1 MARTGKDLDDFDM
14 LPAERYVNEPPWRWS
29 SKKRTLEDH
38 YPRVAAPAPSLD
50 DDDSE
55 RRLAD
60 YITPDTLEIYQ
71 TRARRKEAAKTLLKK
86 GQETAKTL
94 LKRGNETG
102 KVALEKGGTAL
113 ATGGRA
119 LVQGAQMASE
129 GIRRYSEWV
138 AKTNAEA
145 LVRQEQEQKLALER
159 RRREVERRKAAME
172 IQREQQE
179 LAREERRFQLE
190 MAREEAQFRREFGGV
205 GPQQGPARQ
214 QGPMFGYGAPQQPAP
229 FLNFGYRA
237 PQQPAPFLNFGTG
250 IGTPAPGFRTP
261 AEIVGYDGGMGL
273 PPSRRPASQPSR
285 QKKRPA
291 KNRGS
296 R

>member
-1 MARTGKDLDDFDM
+1 MARTKKDLDDFAPPDREYYPVDAPGPTTAPPSADD
-14 LPAERYVNEPPWRWS
+14 LARQQRRAEQ
-29 SKKRTLEDH
+29 KQK
-38 YPRVAAPAPSLD
+38 AK
-50 DDDSE
+50 
-55 RRLAD
+55 
-60 YITPDTLEIYQ
+60 EILQ
-71 TRARRKEAAKTLLKK
+71 
-86 GQETAKTL
+86 
-94 LKRGNETG
+94 
-102 KVALEKGGTAL
+102 
-113 ATGGRA
+113 TGGRYAVMAGGA
-119 LVQGAQMASE
+119 LVQGAAAASA
-129 GIRRYSEWV
+129 GLSRYAAWV
-138 AKTNAEA
+138 ERKNAEA

-179 LAREERRFQLE
+179 LAREERRLQLE

-237 PQQPAPFLNFGTG
+237 PQQQASFLNFGTG
-250 IGTPAPGFRTP
+250 IGTPAPGFRSP

-273 PPSRRPASQPSR
+273 SPSRRPASQPSR

>member
-1 MARTGKDLDDFDM
+1 MARTKKDLDDFAPPDREYYPVDAPGPTTAPPSADD
-14 LPAERYVNEPPWRWS
+14 LARQQRRAEQ
-29 SKKRTLEDH
+29 KQK
-38 YPRVAAPAPSLD
+38 AK
-50 DDDSE
+50 
-55 RRLAD
+55 
-60 YITPDTLEIYQ
+60 EILQ
-71 TRARRKEAAKTLLKK
+71 
-86 GQETAKTL
+86 
-94 LKRGNETG
+94 
-102 KVALEKGGTAL
+102 
-113 ATGGRA
+113 TGGRYAVMAGGA
-119 LVQGAQMASE
+119 LVQGAAAASA
-129 GIRRYSEWV
+129 GLSRYAAWV
-138 AKTNAEA
+138 ERKNAEA

-190 MAREEAQFRREFGGV
+190 MAREEAKFRREFGDRL
-205 GPQQGPARQ
+205 PQQGPSRP
-214 QGPMFGYGAPQQPAP
+214 QGPQFGYGLPQPAPFLNFGYGAPQQPAS
-229 FLNFGYRA
+229 
-237 PQQPAPFLNFGTG
+237 FLNFGTG
-250 IGTPAPGFRTP
+250 IGTPAPGFRSP

>member
-1 MARTGKDLDDFDM
+1 MARTKKDLDDFAPPDREYYPVDAPGPTTAPPSADD
-14 LPAERYVNEPPWRWS
+14 LARQQRRAEQ
-29 SKKRTLEDH
+29 KQK
-38 YPRVAAPAPSLD
+38 AK
-50 DDDSE
+50 
-55 RRLAD
+55 
-60 YITPDTLEIYQ
+60 EILQ
-71 TRARRKEAAKTLLKK
+71 
-86 GQETAKTL
+86 
-94 LKRGNETG
+94 
-102 KVALEKGGTAL
+102 
-113 ATGGRA
+113 TGGRYAVMAGGA
-119 LVQGAQMASE
+119 LVQGAAAASA
-129 GIRRYSEWV
+129 GLSRYAAWV
-138 AKTNAEA
+138 ERKNAEA

-237 PQQPAPFLNFGTG
+237 PQQQASFLNFGTG

-261 AEIVGYDGGMGL
+261 AEIVGYDGGMDL
-273 PPSRRPASQPSR
+273 SPSRRPASQPSR

>member
-1 MARTGKDLDDFDM
+1 MARTKKDLDDFAPPDREYYPVDAPGPTTAPPSADD
-14 LPAERYVNEPPWRWS
+14 LARQQRRAEQ
-29 SKKRTLEDH
+29 KQK
-38 YPRVAAPAPSLD
+38 AK
-50 DDDSE
+50 
-55 RRLAD
+55 
-60 YITPDTLEIYQ
+60 EILQ
-71 TRARRKEAAKTLLKK
+71 
-86 GQETAKTL
+86 
-94 LKRGNETG
+94 
-102 KVALEKGGTAL
+102 
-113 ATGGRA
+113 TGGRYAVMAGGA
-119 LVQGAQMASE
+119 LVQGAAAASA
-129 GIRRYSEWV
+129 GLSRYAAWV
-138 AKTNAEA
+138 ERKNAEA

-179 LAREERRFQLE
+179 LAREERRLQLE

-237 PQQPAPFLNFGTG
+237 PQQQASFLNFGTG
-250 IGTPAPGFRTP
+250 IGTPAPGFRSP

>member
-50 DDDSE
+50 DDSE

-71 TRARRKEAAKTLLKK
+71 ARARRKEAAKTLLKK

-138 AKTNAEA
+138 DKTNAKA

-179 LAREERRFQLE
+179 LAREERRLQLE

-214 QGPMFGYGAPQQPAP
+214 QGPMFGYGAPQQPAS
-229 FLNFGYRA
+229 
-237 PQQPAPFLNFGTG
+237 FLNFGTG

>member
-1 MARTGKDLDDFDM
+1 MARTKKDLDDFAPPDREYYPVDAPGPTTAPPSADD
-14 LPAERYVNEPPWRWS
+14 LARQQRRAEQ
-29 SKKRTLEDH
+29 KQK
-38 YPRVAAPAPSLD
+38 AK
-50 DDDSE
+50 
-55 RRLAD
+55 
-60 YITPDTLEIYQ
+60 EILQ
-71 TRARRKEAAKTLLKK
+71 
-86 GQETAKTL
+86 
-94 LKRGNETG
+94 
-102 KVALEKGGTAL
+102 
-113 ATGGRA
+113 TGGRYAAMAGGA
-119 LVQGAQMASE
+119 LVKGVAAASS
-129 GIRRYSEWV
+129 GLSRYAAWV
-138 AKTNAEA
+138 ERKNAEA

-190 MAREEAQFRREFGGV
+190 MAREEAKFRREFGGV

-214 QGPMFGYGAPQQPAP
+214 QGPMFGYRAPQQQAS

-237 PQQPAPFLNFGTG
+237 PQQQASFLNFGTG

-261 AEIVGYDGGMGL
+261 AEIVGYDGEMGL